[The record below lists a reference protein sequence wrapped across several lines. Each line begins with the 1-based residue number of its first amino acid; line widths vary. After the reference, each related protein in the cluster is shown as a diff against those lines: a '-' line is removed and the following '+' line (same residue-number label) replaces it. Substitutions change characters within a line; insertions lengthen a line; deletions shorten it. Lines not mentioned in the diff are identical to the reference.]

1 MLIRNAADLNKSHC
15 NRFNGMLKQLQR
27 HSVTTGI
34 HSKDNKRYP
43 DSNVTTAEVGSYQ
56 EFGTSK
62 LPPRMWLRIF
72 KFVTKYKREL
82 SSIVATAFNEN
93 KNANGVLTDIGGYQK
108 ERIKERILDDTVRPK
123 SNNVTGT
130 TLVDTGQLVKSI
142 DYEVH

>member
-1 MLIRNAADLNKSHC
+1 MLIRNVADLNKSHC
-15 NRFNGMLKQLQR
+15 NRFNGILKQLQK
-27 HSVTTGI
+27 HSITTGI
-34 HSKDNKRYP
+34 HKKDNKTYP
-43 DSNVTTAEVGSYQ
+43 GSDVTTAEVGSYQ

-82 SSIVATAFNEN
+82 SSIIATAFNEN
-93 KNANGVLTDIGGYQK
+93 KNANGVLVDIGGYQK

-123 SNNVTGT
+123 SNNVTGI

-142 DYEVH
+142 DYEVR

>member
-1 MLIRNAADLNKSHC
+1 
-15 NRFNGMLKQLQR
+15 
-27 HSVTTGI
+27 
-34 HSKDNKRYP
+34 
-43 DSNVTTAEVGSYQ
+43 
-56 EFGTSK
+56 
-62 LPPRMWLRIF
+62 MWLRIF

-123 SNNVTGT
+123 SNNVTGI

>member
-1 MLIRNAADLNKSHC
+1 MLIRNVADLNKSHC
-15 NRFNGMLKQLQR
+15 NRFNGILKQLQK
-27 HSVTTGI
+27 HSITTGI
-34 HSKDNKRYP
+34 HKKDNETYP
-43 DSNVTTAEVGSYQ
+43 GSDVTTAEVGSYQ

-82 SSIVATAFNEN
+82 SSIIATAFNEN
-93 KNANGVLTDIGGYQK
+93 KNANGVLVDIGGYQK

-123 SNNVTGT
+123 SNNVTGI